1 MNSNELM
8 QTAVDALAELK
19 GVNVQALDVRR
30 MTNITDFMVV
40 ASGGSARQVVA
51 LAENVVKRAKENGV
65 PPIGTEGMSQGEWAL
80 VDLGDVVVHVMLP
93 ETRDFYQLEK
103 LWDARAT
110 GLSKTRAKT

>member
-1 MNSNELM
+1 MNSKELM
-8 QTAVDALAELK
+8 QVAVDALAELK
-19 GVNVQALDVRR
+19 GVDVQVLDVQH

-40 ASGGSARQVVA
+40 ASGRSARQVVA
-51 LAENVVKRAKENGV
+51 LAENVVKRAKERGS
-65 PPIGTEGMSQGEWAL
+65 PPLGTEGMSQGEWAL

-110 GLSKTRAKT
+110 ALSTTRAKT